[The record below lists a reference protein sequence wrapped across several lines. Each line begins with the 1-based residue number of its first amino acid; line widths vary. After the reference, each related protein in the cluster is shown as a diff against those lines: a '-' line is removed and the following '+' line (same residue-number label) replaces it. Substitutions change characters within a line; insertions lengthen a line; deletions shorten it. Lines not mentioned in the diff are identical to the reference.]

1 MLRPDRVK
9 RSIQRTVK
17 PTVKRPDLHTLLIG
31 ALLMSGAA
39 ACTDA
44 TSGTPLPV
52 AISVDAAA
60 GRHPIS
66 PLIYGINFG
75 TTAVLQDLRA
85 PVNRSGGNSASA
97 YNWRIDA
104 RNAGKDWYFESLA
117 VNPADINDQ
126 FGERFVALTQ
136 AAGATPIVTIPML
149 GRVAKLGPARETLAS
164 FSIARYGPQP
174 NHDVNGHADAGNGVA
189 AGGKPIEGND
199 PNDASTPDD
208 PQNEQA
214 RVADLV
220 KQFGGANA
228 GGVRYYAL
236 DNEPSLWQLIHRDV
250 HPTGAHA
257 SEIAGKVIAWSRA
270 VKAADPHA
278 QIVAPEEWG
287 WQGYFYS
294 GFDQQYAADH
304 GLDHTPDR
312 TGETQGMP
320 YVPWLLTQWKA
331 AGRPVDVFSLHFYP
345 QGGEYAEAGVT
356 NSQAVALMRNRS
368 TRDLWDPNYKDP
380 TWINNVVALIPL
392 MRRWVDTYY
401 YPGTP
406 IAITEYNWGGDTLMN
421 GATAQADVLGIFGR
435 EGLDIATRWGTLDPS
450 MPVYKAFKLYRNYD
464 GNGAAFGA
472 TSIAASAPDPDTVS
486 AFAALRERD
495 HALTLV
501 VINKQL
507 DRPAD
512 AAVALDHFAA
522 SGVAETWR
530 LANNQL
536 FRMPDARYQDGALR
550 ASLPAQSVTLFVLR
564 GGEARHE

>member
-1 MLRPDRVK
+1 MPRFK
-9 RSIQRTVK
+9 RI
-17 PTVKRPDLHTLLIG
+17 KRPNLHTLLVG

-52 AISVDAAA
+52 AISVDAGA

-149 GRVAKLGPARETLAS
+149 GRVAKLGPGRETLAS
-164 FSIARYGPQP
+164 FSIAKYGPQP
-174 NHDVNGHADAGNGVA
+174 NHDVNGHADAGNGLA
-189 AGGKPIEGND
+189 PGDKPIAGND
-199 PNDASTPDD
+199 TNDASTPDD

-220 KQFGGANA
+220 KQFGGASG

-257 SEIAGKVIAWSRA
+257 SEIASQVIAYSRA

-304 GLDHTPDR
+304 GLDHAPDR

-331 AGRPVDVFSLHFYP
+331 AGHPVDVFSLHFYP

-380 TWINNVVALIPL
+380 TWINSVVALIPL
-392 MRRWVDTYY
+392 MRRWVDSYY

-406 IAITEYNWGGDTLMN
+406 IGITEYNWGGDTLMN

-472 TSIAASAPDPDTVS
+472 TSIAASVPDPDTVS

-512 AAVALDHFAA
+512 AAVTLDHFAA

-536 FRMPDARYQDGALR
+536 FRMPDARYQDSTLR

-564 GGEARHE
+564 GAQARHE

>member
-1 MLRPDRVK
+1 MPRFK
-9 RSIQRTVK
+9 RI
-17 PTVKRPDLHTLLIG
+17 KRPNLHTLLVG

-52 AISVDAAA
+52 AIPVDAGA

-164 FSIARYGPQP
+164 FSIAKYGPQP
-174 NHDVNGHADAGNGVA
+174 NHDVNGHADAGNGLA
-189 AGGKPIEGND
+189 PGDKPIAGND
-199 PNDASTPDD
+199 ANDASTPDD

-220 KQFGGANA
+220 KQFGGASG

-257 SEIAGKVIAWSRA
+257 SEIASKVIAYSRA

-304 GLDHTPDR
+304 GLDHAPDR

-331 AGRPVDVFSLHFYP
+331 AGHPVDVFSLHFYP

-380 TWINNVVALIPL
+380 TWINSVVALIPL
-392 MRRWVDTYY
+392 MRRWVDSYY

-406 IAITEYNWGGDTLMN
+406 IGITEYNWGGDTLMN

-472 TSIAASAPDPDTVS
+472 TSIAASVPDPDTVS

-512 AAVALDHFAA
+512 AAITLDHFAA

-536 FRMPDARYQDGALR
+536 FRMPDARYHDSALR

-564 GGEARHE
+564 GAQAQHD

>member
-1 MLRPDRVK
+1 
-9 RSIQRTVK
+9 
-17 PTVKRPDLHTLLIG
+17 
-31 ALLMSGAA
+31 MSGAA

-85 PVNRSGGNSASA
+85 PINRSGGNSASA

-136 AAGATPIVTIPML
+136 AAGATPILTIPML

-164 FSIARYGPQP
+164 FSIAKYGPQP

-189 AGGKPIEGND
+189 PGDKPIAGND
-199 PNDASTPDD
+199 ANDASTPDD

-220 KQFGGANA
+220 KQFGGASG

-257 SEIAGKVIAWSRA
+257 SEIASKVIVYSRA

-312 TGETQGMP
+312 AGETQGMP

-331 AGRPVDVFSLHFYP
+331 AGHPVDVFSLHFYP

-356 NSQAVALMRNRS
+356 NSQDVALMRNRS

-380 TWINNVVALIPL
+380 TWINSVVALIPL

-406 IAITEYNWGGDTLMN
+406 IGITEYNWGGDTLMN

-512 AAVALDHFAA
+512 AAITLDHFAA

-536 FRMPDARYQDGALR
+536 FRMPDVRYQDSTLR
-550 ASLPAQSVTLFVLR
+550 TSLPAQSVTLYVLR
-564 GGEARHE
+564 GAQARHE